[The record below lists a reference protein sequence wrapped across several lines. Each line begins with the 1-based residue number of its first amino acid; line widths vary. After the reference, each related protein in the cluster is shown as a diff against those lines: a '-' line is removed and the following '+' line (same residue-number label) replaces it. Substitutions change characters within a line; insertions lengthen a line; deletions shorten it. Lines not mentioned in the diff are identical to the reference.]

1 MKLYK
6 IKDTIAILW
15 FIILVFLQYN
25 KYYNTVLVLLTLGAI
40 GDLIVSVTNIGE
52 TDINIY

>member
-25 KYYNTVLVLLTLGAI
+25 KYYNTVLVLLTFGAI

>member
-6 IKDTIAILW
+6 LKDTIAIFW
-15 FIILVFLQYN
+15 FFILVFLQYN
-25 KYYNTVLVLLTLGAI
+25 KYYNTVLVFLTLGAI

-52 TDINIY
+52 TDITIY